1 MYSVPYST
9 EEKNHQQHYLDS
21 KVWNH
26 EQVFSF
32 HTIFLFVYTLSGQK
46 YIQSACVPH
55 PFIEIGYFLFGFQ
68 KISEINH
75 DLEFLDPLLYYHF

>member
-9 EEKNHQQHYLDS
+9 EEKKTISNI
-21 KVWNH
+21 WNH
-26 EQVFSF
+26 EQVLSF
-32 HTIFLFVYTLSGQK
+32 HMIFLFVYTSSGQK

-68 KISEINH
+68 TISEINH
-75 DLEFLDPLLYYHF
+75 DLGVAWPIVI

>member
-9 EEKNHQQHYLDS
+9 EEKKHTQHYLDS

-26 EQVFSF
+26 EQVLSF
-32 HTIFLFVYTLSGQK
+32 HMIFLFVYTLSGQK

-55 PFIEIGYFLFGFQ
+55 PYIEIGYFLLGFQ

-75 DLEFLDPLLYYHF
+75 DLGVAWPIVI